1 MFLFKAKIL
10 QTGLRML
17 CFLFP
22 ECGYI
27 LCKDYA
33 NGRKE
38 SPLPISRVQIIL
50 CKDRKKMIVT
60 Q

>member
-10 QTGLRML
+10 LTGLCML
-17 CFLFP
+17 CFQFP
-22 ECGYI
+22 ECGY
-27 LCKDYA
+27 
-33 NGRKE
+33 
-38 SPLPISRVQIIL
+38 IL